1 MTTPYEL
8 DLPTVAGDL
17 NQTLANLIA
26 LRVEVL
32 ANPKPDY
39 SVHGH
44 AFKWVEFYKFISDE
58 IKEVARQINQLQ
70 PWEIISAAR

>member
-8 DLPTVAGDL
+8 DLPTVVGDL

-26 LRVEVL
+26 LRAEVS
-32 ANPKPDY
+32 ASPKPTY

-44 AFKWVEFYKFISDE
+44 TFQWVEFYKWLSAE
-58 IKEVARQINQLQ
+58 IENVTRQINQAA